1 MRSYN
6 SRICINASK
15 IYHFKMNFTD
25 LAIFL
30 AYFKSDERFYHINP
44 KERLNYSD
52 CVKYCNSLDATLPAY
67 NEKPYIQKFILDVNN
82 GSKSIVE
89 GGVIMHHG
97 DPKYHCSVDYICTW
111 CSPYGQF

>member
-1 MRSYN
+1 
-6 SRICINASK
+6 
-15 IYHFKMNFTD
+15 MNFTD

-67 NEKPYIQKFILDVNN
+67 NEKPFIQKFILESKNLDVKN
-82 GSKSIVE
+82 GSKSI
-89 GGVIMHHG
+89 GGNNA
-97 DPKYHCSVDYICTW
+97 PW
-111 CSPYGQF
+111 

>member
-1 MRSYN
+1 
-6 SRICINASK
+6 
-15 IYHFKMNFTD
+15 MNFTD

-52 CVKYCNSLDATLPAY
+52 CVKYCNSLDSTLPAY
-67 NEKPYIQKFILDVNN
+67 NEKPYIQKFIFDVKN
-82 GSKSIVE
+82 GSKRIIQFGPQLLG

-97 DPKYHCSVDYICTW
+97 DPKFRSSIDFLVFSLWTVLR
-111 CSPYGQF
+111 

>member
-1 MRSYN
+1 
-6 SRICINASK
+6 
-15 IYHFKMNFTD
+15 MNFTD

-67 NEKPYIQKFILDVNN
+67 KEKTLHSKIYFRCKKWFQKNN
-82 GSKSIVE
+82 SIWASIIG

-97 DPKYHCSVDYICTW
+97 DPKFQSSIDFLVSSKQKNGIKQIQMR
-111 CSPYGQF
+111 P

>member
-1 MRSYN
+1 
-6 SRICINASK
+6 
-15 IYHFKMNFTD
+15 MNFTD

-67 NEKPYIQKFILDVNN
+67 SEKPYIQKFILDVKN
-82 GSKSIVE
+82 GSKSIWGRGNNAPPLPE
-89 GGVIMHHG
+89 ISLIRFFG
-97 DPKYHCSVDYICTW
+97 DFSH
-111 CSPYGQF
+111 YGQRIENLFLAPVRILKP